1 LFFSVFDFDLTILS
15 LQRPYNFYLF
25 PSNSREARDVTL
37 SPSAIQFLNQHGMDF
52 SMWTRDGV
60 GFLTTQQCE
69 DLLAKIRQKI
79 ISDEQREAAGETG
92 GKSNST
98 VENSRKVILTK
109 TQDIQFVGR
118 VTAAVREWL
127 DNAVHHP
134 NNALLAQD
142 AVDDVVRHSSTYVL
156 PPCNAFLRRALYE
169 TLGEAYPSLIL
180 ERGEDSGQKD
190 CIVVHRLSEEE
201 KVERLKEKK
210 RKEAKE
216 LKMTIGFY
224 RIFRGTYFWLSDCL
238 WCQLY

>member
-1 LFFSVFDFDLTILS
+1 
-15 LQRPYNFYLF
+15 
-25 PSNSREARDVTL
+25 
-37 SPSAIQFLNQHGMDF
+37 
-52 SMWTRDGV
+52 MWTRDGV

-69 DLLAKIRQKI
+69 DLLAKIQQKI
-79 ISDEQREAAGETG
+79 ISEEQREAVDETTA
-92 GKSNST
+92 KSLPA
-98 VENSRKVILTK
+98 VENNRKVVLTK

-127 DNAVHHP
+127 DNAVHQP
-134 NNALLAQD
+134 NNALVAQD
-142 AVDDVVRHSSTYVL
+142 VVNDVRHSSTYVL

-180 ERGEDSGQKD
+180 ERGEDNEHKD

-210 RKEAKE
+210 KKELKE

-224 RIFRGTYFWLSDCL
+224 RIFRGTYLVVLLSSLVSVALIIFHQFTQIFFCISVVSYFCSDF
-238 WCQLY
+238 

>member
-1 LFFSVFDFDLTILS
+1 MCFLFLLAILS
-15 LQRPYNFYLF
+15 LQRPYNFYIF

-69 DLLAKIRQKI
+69 DLLAKINQKI
-79 ISDEQREAAGETG
+79 ISEEQREAADETA
-92 GKSNST
+92 KSLPT

-134 NNALLAQD
+134 NNALVAQD
-142 AVDDVVRHSSTYVL
+142 ADDDVRHSSTYVL

-180 ERGEDSGQKD
+180 ERGEDNEHKE

-201 KVERLKEKK
+201 KIERLKEKK
-210 RKEAKE
+210 RKDLKE

-224 RIFRGTYFWLSDCL
+224 RIFRGTYLVVLSSLVSVD
-238 WCQLY
+238 